1 MRGTWNS
8 ADLRSLALFAR
19 VVETRSLTRAGRSLE
34 MTTSAAS
41 KRIADLEARLGVR
54 LVERTTRRVWP
65 TAAGSEFYERCS
77 KILSEIHEAEVAT
90 MQLAG
95 RPCGPLRACI
105 PAALGERHLVPL
117 TAEFGALYPEIRFD
131 IVLSDGDVA
140 LADGDFDLAV
150 TLSPVTDQNL
160 VGRRLGS
167 DRAVVCAAPSYLERN
182 GTPATLDDLL
192 AHDCLHLKQLPLQEE
207 WTFVSSGGK
216 QTTVPIVPRAHFNHT
231 NAVRAAAV
239 AGLGIANLPRLAV
252 VEALRSG
259 TLRSVLDDYVA
270 RELVVMVVYPAG
282 AQHSRSVRTFAD
294 FLAQQLPPRLLRGS
308 PASNESP
315 PNPRDSH
322 M

>member
-41 KRIADLEARLGVR
+41 KRIADLEAHLGVR

-77 KILSEIHEAEVAT
+77 KILNEIHEAERAT

-95 RPCGPLRACI
+95 KPCGPLRACM
-105 PAALGERHLVPL
+105 PAALGELHLVPL
-117 TAEFGALYPEIRFD
+117 TAEFGALYPDIRFD
-131 IVLSDGDVA
+131 IVISDGDVD

-150 TLSPVTDQNL
+150 TLSPITDPNL

-167 DRAVVCAAPSYLERN
+167 DRAVVCAAPSYLARS
-182 GTPATLDDLL
+182 GAPATPADLL
-192 AHDCLHLKQLPLQEE
+192 AHDCLHLAQVPLQEE
-207 WTFVSSGGK
+207 WAFATNGK

-239 AGLGIANLPRLAV
+239 AGLGIANLPRVAV
-252 VEALRSG
+252 VAELRSG
-259 TLRSVLDDYVA
+259 ALRAVLDGYVT
-270 RELVVMVVYPAG
+270 RELTVMVVYPAST
-282 AQHSRSVRTFAD
+282 QRSCSVSTFAD
-294 FLAQQLPPRLLRGS
+294 FLAHQLPPRLI
-308 PASNESP
+308 A
-315 PNPRDSH
+315 
-322 M
+322 

>member
-41 KRIADLEARLGVR
+41 KRIADLEAHLGVR

-65 TAAGSEFYERCS
+65 TAAGSEFYERCT
-77 KILSEIHEAEVAT
+77 KILDQILEAERAA

-105 PAALGERHLVPL
+105 PAALGEMHLVPL

-131 IVLSDGDVA
+131 IVLSDGDVD

-150 TLSPVTDQNL
+150 TLSPITDPNL

-167 DRAVVCAAPSYLERN
+167 DRAVVCAAPSYLARS
-182 GTPATLDDLL
+182 GTPATPGDLV

-207 WTFVSSGGK
+207 WAFRAPGGR
-216 QTTVPIVPRAHFNHT
+216 QATAPIVPRAHFNHT
-231 NAVRAAAV
+231 NAVRAAAI
-239 AGLGIANLPRLAV
+239 AGLGIANLPRLVV

-259 TLRSVLDDYVA
+259 ALRSVLDDHPT
-270 RELVVMVVYPAG
+270 RELTVMVVYPAG
-282 AQHSRSVRTFAD
+282 AQRSRSVSTFVD
-294 FLAQQLPPRLLRGS
+294 FLARQLPPRLVGG
-308 PASNESP
+308 P
-315 PNPRDSH
+315 PCP
-322 M
+322 